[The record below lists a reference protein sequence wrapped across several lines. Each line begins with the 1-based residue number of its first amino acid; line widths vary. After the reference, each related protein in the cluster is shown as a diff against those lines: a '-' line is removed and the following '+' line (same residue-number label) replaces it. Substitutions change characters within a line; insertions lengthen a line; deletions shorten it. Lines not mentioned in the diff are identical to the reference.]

1 MRVALTSTNVP
12 DGRTLRR
19 FKAMRR
25 VQEAALDLF
34 ESRGFDQVTIEE
46 IAAAAEVGPAT
57 IYRNFGTK
65 ERIVLWDELD
75 PQLFAAL
82 ATRLDEMP
90 PLRAV
95 LAATL
100 ETLAPLYETER
111 GRILRRSRLVFGVP
125 ALRDASVADVRAMR
139 EGLAELF
146 VARKAAERGL
156 EANVLAGAAVSTLE
170 MAIAEWVHARG
181 RVALA
186 AVLRRAFRHLTG

>member
-1 MRVALTSTNVP
+1 MP

-34 ESRGFDQVTIEE
+34 EARGFEAVTIEE

-65 ERIVLWDELD
+65 ERIVLWDDLD

-82 ATRLDEMP
+82 AVQLDELP

-100 ETLAPLYETER
+100 ATLAPLYETER
-111 GRILRRSRLVFGVP
+111 VRILRRSRLAFGVP
-125 ALRDASVADVRAMR
+125 ALRDASVADLRAMR
-139 EGLAELF
+139 EGLADLF

-156 EANVLAGAAVSTLE
+156 EANVLAAAAVATLE

-181 RVALA
+181 KVALA
-186 AVLRRAFRHLTG
+186 VVLRRAFRHLTG